1 MKLLLLLALLASPL
15 LSKDKPNIVLIIADD
30 CTFRDLGCYGG
41 QAQTPN
47 LDKLAGQ
54 GMKFTRCFQT
64 APMCSPTRHN
74 IYTGLYPVA
83 SGAYPNHTRVNPGV
97 KTIVQHLTPLG
108 YRVAQ
113 SGKTHVGPSKVF
125 NWDKIPGGKNP
136 EFDQVAA
143 YVKKTSE
150 SNTPFCLLLC
160 SNEPHTPWNLGDASQ
175 YPPEKIQLPPY
186 LLDTPE
192 TREGMSRYL
201 AEITYFDNQVGQAMQ
216 IIEDQGLTDS
226 TLFMVVSE
234 QGNSLPFAKWT
245 CYDSGLQS
253 GCIARWPGKIKAG
266 TTNKAMIEYVD
277 FLPTYIEAAGGT
289 PPEDLQGKS
298 LLPVFAGKQDHKTHV
313 YGIMTTRGIINGSDH
328 YGIRSI
334 RSEKFKLIWNLTP
347 DVEFRNVCMKSPEF
361 VSWIKRAESGDQKA
375 KALITRYK
383 VRPPVELY
391 DLINDPLEL
400 NNLADHPDHAEVR
413 KSLRKRLEVWMK
425 ECGDLGQETELRA
438 LEHMPGRGNKKKKK
452 KEMK

>member
-1 MKLLLLLALLASPL
+1 
-15 LSKDKPNIVLIIADD
+15 
-30 CTFRDLGCYGG
+30 
-41 QAQTPN
+41 
-47 LDKLAGQ
+47 
-54 GMKFTRCFQT
+54 
-64 APMCSPTRHN
+64 
-74 IYTGLYPVA
+74 
-83 SGAYPNHTRVNPGV
+83 
-97 KTIVQHLTPLG
+97 
-108 YRVAQ
+108 
-113 SGKTHVGPSKVF
+113 
-125 NWDKIPGGKNP
+125 
-136 EFDQVAA
+136 
-143 YVKKTSE
+143 
-150 SNTPFCLLLC
+150 
-160 SNEPHTPWNLGDASQ
+160 
-175 YPPEKIQLPPY
+175 
-186 LLDTPE
+186 
-192 TREGMSRYL
+192 MSRYL

-298 LLPVFAGKQDHKTHV
+298 LLPVFAGKQNHKTHV

-413 KSLRKRLEVWMK
+413 KSLRKRLEEWMK
-425 ECGDLGQETELRA
+425 ECGDLGQKTELRA
-438 LEHMPGRGNKKKKK
+438 LEHMPGRGNKKKKQKEK
-452 KEMK
+452 K